1 MSTQFHGMTG
11 GMTVEE
17 LVRVLSD
24 FPPGAN
30 VWLQVDG
37 RVDRPIAAY
46 IDDDGDLIV
55 LGRTS

>member
-1 MSTQFHGMTG
+1 MTG

-30 VWLQVDG
+30 VWLKVDG

-46 IDDDGDLIV
+46 IDDDEDLI
-55 LGRTS
+55 LTGRLP